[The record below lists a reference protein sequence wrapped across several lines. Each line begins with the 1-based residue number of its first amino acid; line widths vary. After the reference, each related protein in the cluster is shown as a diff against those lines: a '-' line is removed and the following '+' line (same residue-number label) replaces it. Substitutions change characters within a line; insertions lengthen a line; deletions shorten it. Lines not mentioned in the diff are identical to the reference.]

1 LLSDVVDGGSLTLPP
16 SPADGAVGPWGGID
30 MDRERELAARRDV
43 ELLHAGRTSDAA
55 GTFTTPAV
63 SDAWEGSHGPG
74 GSPAVVEGV
83 SVVGARDD
91 RAGIGVFGE
100 HRRAGIGV
108 KAVSDGGFGLAA
120 YSAGLE
126 AVHAETQSR
135 THAAIAAF
143 HLNPRG
149 TGAALYANKAGTRGH
164 AGFFVGNVWVTG
176 ELGVG
181 GDIVLANA
189 DCAED
194 FDVADATCAEPGTVM
209 VMGDGGVLVPCHRAY
224 DKCVAGVVSGA
235 GDFKP
240 GLVLDKRALDR
251 RVVDKRASDHVRR
264 PIALLGKV
272 ACKATAAGGR
282 IQVGDL
288 LTTSDTPG
296 HAMKAGDAARA
307 FGAVIGK
314 ALAPLEDGEGLVP
327 ILVALQ

>member
-1 LLSDVVDGGSLTLPP
+1 
-16 SPADGAVGPWGGID
+16 
-30 MDRERELAARRDV
+30 M
-43 ELLHAGRTSDAA
+43 
-55 GTFTTPAV
+55 
-63 SDAWEGSHGPG
+63 SDAWDGAYEPG
-74 GSPAVVEGV
+74 GSTAVVEGV
-83 SVVGARDD
+83 AVSGVRRDD
-91 RAGIGVFGE
+91 KAGIGVFGE

-120 YSAGLE
+120 YSTSLE

-143 HLNPRG
+143 NRNPMG
-149 TGAALYANKAGTRGH
+149 QGAALYANKAGTRGH
-164 AGFFVGNVWVTG
+164 AGFFEGNVWVTG

-194 FDVADATCAEPGTVM
+194 FDVVDATLAEPGTVM
-209 VMGDGGVLVPCHRAY
+209 VVGEGGQLVPCARAY

-235 GDFKP
+235 GEFKP
-240 GLVLDKRALDR
+240 GVVLDKRAS
-251 RVVDKRASDHVRR
+251 AHARR

-272 ACKATAAGGR
+272 ACKATTAGGP
-282 IQVGDL
+282 IHVGDL
-288 LTTSDTPG
+288 LTTSATPG
-296 HAMKAGDAARA
+296 HAMKAGDPGRA

-314 ALAPLEDGEGLVP
+314 ALAPLEAGDGLVP